1 MREVEIEAF
10 LAVIDLGSISAA
22 ANSLYITQPALS
34 RRISTLEEEL
44 GYKLFIRNKG
54 IRNIE
59 LTPEGKSFITIAQKW
74 KTLFLESRN
83 LTYGLSN
90 SYEFRMGVIGSMST
104 YLLPAIFQKFI
115 NEHPE
120 CNISIHQH
128 HSEEC
133 YYYMGKGLLDLALV
147 GKEKYS
153 KTIATIPVIRSPFK
167 LVSRCDKLCQCTIHP
182 SQLDPSK
189 EIFVPWNSRFENWHD
204 YWFAAQNKPRV
215 WLDMIPPVEH
225 FIVEKDSWIIA
236 PTYIASY
243 LAAKLQIRVYNI
255 AEAPPAMTVYAIYP
269 KEFPNIYVQKF
280 LATLKSS
287 LSPNKD
293 LQLFL

>member
-10 LAVIDLGSISAA
+10 LAVIDTGSISGA

-54 IRNIE
+54 IRNIDI
-59 LTPEGKSFITIAQKW
+59 TPEGKAFIALAQKW
-74 KTLFLESRN
+74 KALFLESRN
-83 LTYGLSN
+83 LTDGLTD
-90 SYEFRMGVIGSMST
+90 SYDFRIGVIGSMST
-104 YLLPAIFQKFI
+104 YLLPTTFQQFI
-115 NEHPE
+115 NAYPE

-133 YYYMGKGLLDLALV
+133 YYYMEKGLFDLALV

-153 KTIATIPVIRSPFK
+153 KTISTIPVIRSPFK
-167 LVSRCDKLCQCTIHP
+167 LVSRRTNLCQSTIHP

-215 WLDMIPPVEH
+215 WLDMMPLVEH

-243 LAAKLQIRVYNI
+243 LAAKLELRVCNI

-269 KEFPNIYVQKF
+269 KDSPNTYVQKF
-280 LATLKSS
+280 LAALKSS
-287 LSPNKD
+287 LTSAQD